1 MKSYGVTIQM
11 KTTEQYFHNMVLIVF
26 VFCILQNEIL
36 NSFRILTWPFLRVN
50 GEWVNDDNG
59 IWNSANLFFGWRVFA
74 AVTVVISSLML
85 LEPFCLPEY
94 KIIGVLQHSYLSK
107 HVQNVLGLE

>member
-1 MKSYGVTIQM
+1 MKA
-11 KTTEQYFHNMVLIVF
+11 TEQYFHSMVLIVF
-26 VFCILQNEIL
+26 FCILQNEIL
-36 NSFRILTWPFLRVN
+36 NSFRILTWPFLGVN
-50 GEWVNDDNG
+50 GEWVNGGNG
-59 IWNSANLFFGWRVFA
+59 IWNRRIYFLGWRVFA

-94 KIIGVLQHSYLSK
+94 KIIRVLQQSYLTK

>member
-1 MKSYGVTIQM
+1 MRSYGVTIQM

-50 GEWVNDDNG
+50 GE
-59 IWNSANLFFGWRVFA
+59 
-74 AVTVVISSLML
+74 
-85 LEPFCLPEY
+85 
-94 KIIGVLQHSYLSK
+94 
-107 HVQNVLGLE
+107 